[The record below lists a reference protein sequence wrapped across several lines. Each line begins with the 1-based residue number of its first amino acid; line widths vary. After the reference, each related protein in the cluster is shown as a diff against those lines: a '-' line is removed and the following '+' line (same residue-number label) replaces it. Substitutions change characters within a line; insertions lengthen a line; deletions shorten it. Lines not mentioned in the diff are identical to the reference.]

1 MLRIDSFVG
10 YKRWTKTVHKVIKLI
25 KFVKYMKFN
34 SFEEIISWK
43 KSKQLT
49 LIIYRELV
57 NCRDFSFK
65 DQIRRATISIMNNI
79 AEGFERKG
87 NKEFRNFLYIA
98 KGSCA
103 EVRSMLY
110 LSQDFGYLNEKICQ
124 QLIVYTIEISKLLS
138 GLIKTL

>member
-1 MLRIDSFVG
+1 
-10 YKRWTKTVHKVIKLI
+10 
-25 KFVKYMKFN
+25 MKFN

-43 KSKQLT
+43 KGKVLT
-49 LIIYRELV
+49 LIIYKELM
-57 NCRDFSFK
+57 NCCDFSFR
-65 DQIRRATISIMNNI
+65 DQIRRSSISIMNNI

-87 NKEFRNFLYIA
+87 NKEFKNFLFIA

-110 LSQDFGYLNEKICQ
+110 LSQDLGYLNEKVCQ
-124 QLIVYTIEISKLLS
+124 QLINNTIEISKLLS